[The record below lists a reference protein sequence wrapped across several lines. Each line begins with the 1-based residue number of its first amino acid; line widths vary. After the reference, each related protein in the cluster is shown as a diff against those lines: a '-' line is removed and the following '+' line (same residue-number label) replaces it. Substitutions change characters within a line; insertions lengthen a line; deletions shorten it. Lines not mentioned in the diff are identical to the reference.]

1 MTDNLIL
8 IPETTLSDGRVVPA
22 FRAGA
27 YHCSQGPDGLAQI
40 TAEGTPWVRISY
52 DEARAACAAIGGT
65 LMTESQAIAMAL
77 HLAAQAENW
86 TCANTEKRSLYQGLH
101 KGTVD
106 GPMPGTFEP
115 EDPWERRWHVTAT
128 GDRIHDAGGNVLSWV
143 FDDIQGDENG
153 LVARAFD
160 ENSPSIG
167 AAPFPSR
174 QRGMGWYP
182 PAGWNWS
189 GGALLRG
196 GYWVDGAC
204 AGVFGL
210 GGVWPDDRGGGVGFR
225 CTYPSL

>member
-1 MTDNLIL
+1 MNDNLIL

-27 YHCSQGPDGLAQI
+27 YHCSRGPDGLAQI
-40 TAEGTPWVRISY
+40 TAEDTPWVRISY
-52 DEARAACAAIGGT
+52 HEARAACAASGGT
-65 LMTESQAIAMAL
+65 LMTESQAIALAL
-77 HLAAQAENW
+77 HLADQAENW
-86 TCANTEKRSLYQGLH
+86 TGCLYQGLH

-106 GPMPGTFEP
+106 SPMPGTFEP

-128 GDRIHDAGGNVLSWV
+128 GDRIYDAGGNVLSWV

-160 ENSPSIG
+160 ENSPSIS

-189 GGALLRG
+189 GYALLRG
-196 GYWVDGAC
+196 GCWDGDAL
-204 AGVFGL
+204 AGVFRL
-210 GGVWPDDRGGGVGFR
+210 GDGGPVSRDGFVGFR
-225 CTYPSL
+225 CTFGL